1 MMTPQ
6 RKTNLRGL
14 SGHRWQ
20 AKLFNIVDLEW
31 KAVDEAT
38 YTLAV
43 EEKEDFALTL
53 ASEKKTINIPLHAF
67 LNLRIVGSETP
78 VKVTF

>member
-1 MMTPQ
+1 MTPL

-14 SGHRWQ
+14 SGHRWE

-31 KAVDEAT
+31 QPVDKAL

-53 ASEKKTINIPLHAF
+53 TSDKKTINIPLHAF
-67 LNLRIVGSETP
+67 LNLRMAGNDNP